1 MNILL
6 WIVQVILAIK
16 LITVTLTHGLQPNK
30 PTIQDAGRRMGRAA
44 KPLLVVVAVWTF
56 LGTLGLILPGLLGW
70 AAWITP
76 VAAAVMGLSL
86 LVSLIFHVKYREKP
100 KIFVSLVLFAFAVF
114 ITYGRWVLFPFE

>member
-1 MNILL
+1 MNIIL
-6 WIVQVILAIK
+6 WIIQAILAIK
-16 LITVTLTHGLQPNK
+16 LLTVTLTHCLQQNK
-30 PTIQDAGRRMGRAA
+30 PTIQEASQKMGKTS
-44 KPLLVVVAVWTF
+44 KPLLLLVALWTL

-100 KIFVSLVLFAFAVF
+100 KIFVSLVLFGFAAFIV
-114 ITYGRWVLFPFE
+114 YGRWVLLPF

>member
-1 MNILL
+1 MNTIL
-6 WIVQVILAIK
+6 WIIQAILAIK
-16 LITVTLTHGLQPNK
+16 LITVTLTHGLQQNK
-30 PTIQDAGRRMGRAA
+30 PTIQEASQKMGALSM
-44 KPLLVVVAVWTF
+44 PLLALVALWTL

-76 VAAAVMGLSL
+76 VTAALMGFSL

-114 ITYGRWVLFPFE
+114 IAYGRWALLPFE

>member
-6 WIVQVILAIK
+6 WIIQGILAIK
-16 LITVTLTHGLQPNK
+16 LITVTLTHGLQPKK
-30 PTIQDAGRRMGRAA
+30 PTIQEAGRRMGKAA
-44 KPLLVVVAVWTF
+44 KPLLVVVAAWTL

-76 VAAAVMGLSL
+76 VTAAVMGLSL

-114 ITYGRWVLFPFE
+114 IAYGRWVLLPF